1 MKSSRPR
8 IPSVYGVSKST
19 KGLLPWSHVSKRMLE
34 AKNYWVCTVSPDGCP
49 YATPV
54 DGLWLDDKLIFGG
67 SRETKWSRNLQRN
80 HAVCVHLESATDV
93 VILRGDVREL
103 ESIDRPLAEQMSK
116 LTLQKYG
123 WGPKPEEYEKPDGVY
138 EFTPGVVLAWK
149 QFPKDAS
156 KWEKMPK
163 DD

>member
-19 KGLLPWSHVSKRMLE
+19 KGLLPWSHVSQRMFE
-34 AKNYWVCTVSPDGCP
+34 AKNYWVCTVSPEGCP

-54 DGLWLDDKLIFGG
+54 DGLWLDDKLFFGG

-80 HAVCVHLESATDV
+80 RAACVHLESATDV

-103 ESIDRPLAEQMSK
+103 KSIDRPLAEQLSK
-116 LTLQKYG
+116 LSLQKYG
-123 WGPKPEEYEKPDGVY
+123 WAPKPEEYEKLDGVY
-138 EFTPGVVLAWK
+138 EFTPDVVFAWK
-149 QFPKDAS
+149 QFPKDATR
-156 KWEKMPK
+156 WERASN